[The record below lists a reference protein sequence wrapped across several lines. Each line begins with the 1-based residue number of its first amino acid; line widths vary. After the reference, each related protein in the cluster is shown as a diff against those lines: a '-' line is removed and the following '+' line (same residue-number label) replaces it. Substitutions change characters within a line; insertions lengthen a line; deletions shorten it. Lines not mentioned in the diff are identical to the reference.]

1 LKDSNATLCASKP
14 QGGRQV
20 NYGMDLEFKT
30 QLLAKKSA
38 ILKKW
43 FDAVADTYADDT
55 AGFLKKQKAQFT
67 NPVGYTLSEGLEGLF
82 DALIKGVILDSVST
96 FLDSIVRIR
105 AIQDFTP
112 SEAVS
117 FIFQLKKIVRQ
128 ELGNEFVQQQR
139 LTEELAAFDSSID
152 DLALYSF
159 DIYIKCREKIY
170 ELKANEA
177 RNMTFRLLQQAKL
190 IVDNQD

>member
-1 LKDSNATLCASKP
+1 
-14 QGGRQV
+14 
-20 NYGMDLEFKT
+20 MDLKN
-30 QLLAKKSA
+30 QLIAKKSA

-43 FDAVADTYADDT
+43 FDAVADTYPDNT
-55 AGFLKKQKAQFT
+55 SSFLKKQKAQFT
-67 NPVGYTLSEGLEGLF
+67 NPVGYTLAEGLEGLF
-82 DALIKGVILDSVST
+82 EALLKGMIPDTVKT

-105 AIQDFTP
+105 AIQDFTA

-117 FIFQLKKIVRQ
+117 FVFLLKKIVRQ
-128 ELGNEFVQQQR
+128 ELGNEILQQPGMNDE
-139 LTEELAAFDSSID
+139 LTGFDSSID

-159 DIYIKCREKIY
+159 DIYMNCREKIY

>member
-1 LKDSNATLCASKP
+1 
-14 QGGRQV
+14 
-20 NYGMDLEFKT
+20 MDINFKK
-30 QLLAKKSA
+30 QLTEKKSA

-43 FDAVADTYADDT
+43 FDAVADTYPEDT
-55 AGFLKKQKAQFT
+55 SGFLKKKKAQFT
-67 NPVGYTLSEGLEGLF
+67 NPVGYNLAEGLEGLF
-82 DALIKGVILDSVST
+82 DALLQGMIPDTVSV

-128 ELGNEFVQQQR
+128 ELGSEALQQQR
-139 LTEELAAFDSSID
+139 MVEELAAFDAAVD
-152 DLALYSF
+152 DLVLFSF
-159 DIYIKCREKIY
+159 DIYMKCREKIY
-170 ELKANEA
+170 EIKANEA
-177 RNMTFRLLQQAKL
+177 RSMTFRLLQQAKL

>member
-1 LKDSNATLCASKP
+1 
-14 QGGRQV
+14 
-20 NYGMDLEFKT
+20 MDLEFKN
-30 QLLAKKSA
+30 QLLTKKSA

-43 FDAVADTYADDT
+43 FDAVADTYAADT

-82 DALIKGVILDSVST
+82 DALVKGVILDSVST
-96 FLDSIVRIR
+96 FLDSIIRIR

-128 ELGNEFVQQQR
+128 ELGNEVVQQQR
-139 LTEELAAFDSSID
+139 LIEELAAFDSSID